1 MHGESRFK
9 YFDPNEDSLTFAPYG
24 TQSASSSWLLDRP
37 TTTYASG
44 TSPEDQLR
52 ADASYYTQDQYRR
65 SYNKLRNQS
74 YDGQGNPTENPFVT
88 YDDWGNSLTG
98 GKPTGTQYDEL
109 MSRIPVSTAVDKLG
123 FRDKDFTNATIG
135 PNKDQSFF
143 NYNDFVKDWSDSN
156 PNVKYTFNDNDKNA
170 WYQGQ
175 LEKQFAS
182 FFPSAD
188 AYTAYSSGDVNSIN
202 SNWNAGVNNSPITQQ
217 PSIESPFGRQLKQP
231 ETTEGETGLPAPT
244 QIPITQT
251 PGYVPSVMPQQNGNE
266 KAPTPIEQPS
276 GLTRTL
282 LPPTPSNPPTTAP
295 TVAPAVTSPLP
306 SSPTTTG
313 IGGLPAPD
321 LTQPSTGQTTTQPAN
336 TVPGMNFNP
345 ATDSYNPIPSTVPAT
360 NLGALASVAGV
371 AAAVT
376 KGNPMANL
384 LQGSALPNITTTQTA
399 STTAPDWYNQFLS
412 GLSTAGQAAVN
423 TGGVAGASPLQT
435 AAYNAAPTAIN
446 AGLLTLNQAT
456 DVATGAAGA
465 LDINQYMN
473 PYTSGVVDEIGRLGQ
488 KNFTDILAPNAVA
501 GAAGSGQFGSRRGM
515 QIYGDVARDSARA
528 TTGQQATAL
537 QSGYQNAVQ
546 AALQKQQNETQAGN
560 LLGTLSSQGY
570 TQGVGGL
577 DVLSRLG
584 AQQQATSQAAL
595 NYPMSAQQNFA
606 NLLRGFTVP
615 TTQNQTFTG
624 PIPGAYSNSP
634 LSQIA
639 GLGLSTAGIFANK
652 VNAKGEEIKNSSVI
666 SQIKRMLGLGD
677 DKKPGD
683 TTTPYPEVDDD
694 ENEKV
699 YFPAEPYPEVDEDEN
714 KLVYDN
720 TE

>member
-1 MHGESRFK
+1 M
-9 YFDPNEDSLTFAPYG
+9 
-24 TQSASSSWLLDRP
+24 
-37 TTTYASG
+37 TTTTGIGGLPAPS
-44 TSPEDQLR
+44 
-52 ADASYYTQDQYRR
+52 
-65 SYNKLRNQS
+65 
-74 YDGQGNPTENPFVT
+74 VT
-88 YDDWGNSLTG
+88 REG
-98 GKPTGTQYDEL
+98 
-109 MSRIPVSTAVDKLG
+109 
-123 FRDKDFTNATIG
+123 
-135 PNKDQSFF
+135 
-143 NYNDFVKDWSDSN
+143 
-156 PNVKYTFNDNDKNA
+156 
-170 WYQGQ
+170 
-175 LEKQFAS
+175 
-182 FFPSAD
+182 
-188 AYTAYSSGDVNSIN
+188 YSSGDDAGGGYGDSGGYGDVSTFDFGIPQPPAPTRIRQGGVGNDY
-202 SNWNAGVNNSPITQQ
+202 SNTGWSQNLQDFFNQQQ
-217 PSIESPFGRQLKQP
+217 PADNGSWSYDIANKTFGKGGGRPGAGNQQSWYSDIPQDVMSQYVDSQKAQNDAYQNYFTNNPSPLLNENGPPNFGDFKPPEITDISKYFHQSGDIQTPTPQQP

-244 QIPITQT
+244 QTATQT
-251 PGYVPSVMPQQNGNE
+251 PLTQAGMLSSLPNQTPKSYTNPSDFEGLNFASSDTAFGGANWKQMPMFHY
-266 KAPTPIEQPS
+266 APGTSIEQQLRHEAPYM
-276 GLTRTL
+276 TRDNYEKQLNYIRERQT
-282 LPPTPSNPPTTAP
+282 
-295 TVAPAVTSPLP
+295 
-306 SSPTTTG
+306 PTTTG

-345 ATDSYNPIPSTVPAT
+345 ATNSYNPIPSTVPAT

-412 GLSTAGQAAVN
+412 GLSTSGQAAVN
-423 TGGVAGASPLQT
+423 TGGIAGASGLQT

-446 AGLLTLNQAT
+446 AGLPTLDQAK

-465 LDINQYMN
+465 PDINQFMN
-473 PYTSGVVDEIGRLGQ
+473 PYMTGVVDEIGRLGQ

-515 QIYGDVARDSARA
+515 EVYGDVARDSARA

-546 AALQKQQNETQAGN
+546 AALQRQQNQTQAGN
-560 LLGTLSSQGY
+560 LLGTLSGQEY
-570 TQGVGGL
+570 TQGIGGL

-595 NYPMSAQQNFA
+595 NYPMTAQQNYA

-615 TTQNQTFTG
+615 TTQSQTFTG

-652 VNAKGEEIKNSSVI
+652 IDPKTGLEIKGTSVFDTLKNLAGFGAKTGDPTGNPTNNNVDGITYTPEGAVVNSGITYNSDGSYTLSDGTTVNP
-666 SQIKRMLGLGD
+666 SEYSETY
-677 DKKPGD
+677 GD
-683 TTTPYPEVDDD
+683 TGD
-694 ENEKV
+694 
-699 YFPAEPYPEVDEDEN
+699 
-714 KLVYDN
+714 
-720 TE
+720 

>member
-1 MHGESRFK
+1 
-9 YFDPNEDSLTFAPYG
+9 
-24 TQSASSSWLLDRP
+24 
-37 TTTYASG
+37 
-44 TSPEDQLR
+44 
-52 ADASYYTQDQYRR
+52 
-65 SYNKLRNQS
+65 
-74 YDGQGNPTENPFVT
+74 
-88 YDDWGNSLTG
+88 
-98 GKPTGTQYDEL
+98 
-109 MSRIPVSTAVDKLG
+109 
-123 FRDKDFTNATIG
+123 
-135 PNKDQSFF
+135 
-143 NYNDFVKDWSDSN
+143 
-156 PNVKYTFNDNDKNA
+156 
-170 WYQGQ
+170 
-175 LEKQFAS
+175 
-182 FFPSAD
+182 
-188 AYTAYSSGDVNSIN
+188 
-202 SNWNAGVNNSPITQQ
+202 
-217 PSIESPFGRQLKQP
+217 
-231 ETTEGETGLPAPT
+231 
-244 QIPITQT
+244 
-251 PGYVPSVMPQQNGNE
+251 
-266 KAPTPIEQPS
+266 
-276 GLTRTL
+276 
-282 LPPTPSNPPTTAP
+282 
-295 TVAPAVTSPLP
+295 
-306 SSPTTTG
+306 
-313 IGGLPAPD
+313 
-321 LTQPSTGQTTTQPAN
+321 
-336 TVPGMNFNP
+336 
-345 ATDSYNPIPSTVPAT
+345 
-360 NLGALASVAGV
+360 
-371 AAAVT
+371 
-376 KGNPMANL
+376 MANL

-446 AGLLTLNQAT
+446 AGLPTLNQAT

-666 SQIKRMLGLGD
+666 SQIKRMLGLGGTQT
-677 DKKPGD
+677 PAPVEERTIIPETPAPVD
-683 TTTPYPEVDDD
+683 TIIPNTGGRDDD
-694 ENEKV
+694 V
-699 YFPAEPYPEVDEDEN
+699 ISDGSGYDPTLRDEDFIE
-714 KLVYDN
+714 
-720 TE
+720 E